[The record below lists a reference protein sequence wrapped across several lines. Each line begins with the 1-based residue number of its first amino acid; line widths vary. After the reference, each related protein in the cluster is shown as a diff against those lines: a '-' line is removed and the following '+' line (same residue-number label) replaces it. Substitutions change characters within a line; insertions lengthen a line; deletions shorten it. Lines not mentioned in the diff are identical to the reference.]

1 MSLARHERG
10 AAAPK
15 AHADFSHYTDGER
28 RADALVHAAGVSAGL
43 AAACVLGLAV
53 LPSLAA
59 VPAASV
65 ALYAA
70 SLIAVFAASAAYNLV
85 GHARWKAA
93 LRRLDHASIFILIA
107 GTYTPF
113 GTRAIGRD
121 ADSYILL
128 AIVWVLALIGVALKL
143 GLTRRFDRT
152 ALVLYLL
159 QGWAVVA
166 APGALLAALPVPAL
180 VLLVAGGVLY
190 TAGVEFH
197 LWRRL
202 PYHNAIWHAFVLA
215 AAACHFAAVMAT
227 FAPA

>member
-10 AAAPK
+10 AAAAK
-15 AHADFSHYTDGER
+15 AHADFPHYTDGER
-28 RADALVHAAGVSAGL
+28 RADALVHAAGVAASL
-43 AAACVLGLAV
+43 AAAGVLGLAV
-53 LPSLAA
+53 LPRLAA

-93 LRRLDHASIFILIA
+93 LRRLDHAAIFILIA

-128 AIVWVLALIGVALKL
+128 AFVWVLALIGIALKL
-143 GLTRRFDRT
+143 GLPRRFERT

-166 APGALLAALPVPAL
+166 APGALLG
-180 VLLVAGGVLY
+180 AGGVLY
-190 TAGVEFH
+190 TAGVAFH

>member
-10 AAAPK
+10 AAAAK
-15 AHADFSHYTDGER
+15 AHADFPHYTDGER
-28 RADALVHAAGVSAGL
+28 RADALVHAAGVAASLVAAG
-43 AAACVLGLAV
+43 VLGLAV
-53 LPSLAA
+53 LPRLAA

-93 LRRLDHASIFILIA
+93 LRRLDHAAIFILIA

-121 ADSYILL
+121 SDSYILL
-128 AIVWVLALIGVALKL
+128 AFVWVLALIGIALKL
-143 GLTRRFDRT
+143 GLPRRFERT

-166 APGALLAALPVPAL
+166 APGALLGALPVPAL
-180 VLLVAGGVLY
+180 VLLGAGGVLY
-190 TAGVEFH
+190 TAGVAFH